1 MKIGNESLWVG
12 CPASSE
18 SGLKTSPENLGN
30 LGLHQPLGS
39 HSGEKHTGWFFSHCL
54 MMGVTIKLRNRN
66 FLFKTWVFNNQFR
79 TQCFQIYMVILEK
92 DEAVSSKKQFEK
104 YEIYIFAE
112 PFYWFCLTS
121 CGKEDIWRSLLY
133 YCFSRE
139 MDILYSTSHSNQWS
153 LPKHWK

>member
-1 MKIGNESLWVG
+1 MGWMPRLFRVRTQDQSRESWQ
-12 CPASSE
+12 PWTAPTIRKSQWR
-18 SGLKTSPENLGN
+18 KTYRVV
-30 LGLHQPLGS
+30 
-39 HSGEKHTGWFFSHCL
+39 FFHCL

-66 FLFKTWVFNNQFR
+66 FLFMTWVFNNQFR

>member
-1 MKIGNESLWVG
+1 MGWMPRLFRVRTQDQSRESWQ
-12 CPASSE
+12 PSTAPTIRKSQQWR
-18 SGLKTSPENLGN
+18 KTYRVV
-30 LGLHQPLGS
+30 
-39 HSGEKHTGWFFSHCL
+39 FSHCL
-54 MMGVTIKLRNRN
+54 MKVTIKLRNRN

>member
-1 MKIGNESLWVG
+1 MGWMPRLFLVRTQDQSRESWQPWTAPTIRKSQQLR
-12 CPASSE
+12 
-18 SGLKTSPENLGN
+18 KTYRVV
-30 LGLHQPLGS
+30 
-39 HSGEKHTGWFFSHCL
+39 FSHCL
-54 MMGVTIKLRNRN
+54 MMGVTKKLRNRN
-66 FLFKTWVFNNQFR
+66 FLFKTWMFNNQFR
-79 TQCFQIYMVILEK
+79 TQCFKIYMVILEK

-112 PFYWFCLTS
+112 PFYWFCLTP

>member
-1 MKIGNESLWVG
+1 MGWMPRLFRVRTQDQSRGSWQPWTAPTIRKSQQWR
-12 CPASSE
+12 
-18 SGLKTSPENLGN
+18 KTYRVV
-30 LGLHQPLGS
+30 
-39 HSGEKHTGWFFSHCL
+39 FSHCL
-54 MMGVTIKLRNRN
+54 MGVTIKLRNRN